1 MSWKPQ
7 LAICVIGA
15 FHLVFM
21 VGELYPWERPWIMA
35 LVSRKWGLDLAQDKT
50 THLLAMVV
58 HNAGI
63 YNGIVAVGL
72 FVALCAGPAAFHIQI
87 ALLAGGIVAGVFGG
101 LTLTPG
107 TFGQAV
113 FGAIALWVVVCIR

>member
-15 FHLVFM
+15 LHLGFM

-35 LVSRKWGLDLAQDKT
+35 LVAKKRGLDFAKNDT

-63 YNGIVAVGL
+63 YNGIVAAGL
-72 FVALCAGPAAFHIQI
+72 FAALCAGPAALHIQI

-101 LTLTPG
+101 
-107 TFGQAV
+107 V
-113 FGAIALWVVVCIR
+113 